1 MLVLCTECGKLRANL
16 LVAKERLSVFVRHNG
31 HKHDSE
37 VGTELRALVVAHL
50 NALGAWEA
58 HLEAHANVCDFAPL
72 AARARISA

>member
-16 LVAKERLSVFVRHNG
+16 LVAKERLSVFVRHNV

-37 VGTELRALVVAHL
+37 VGAELRALVMAHL
-50 NALGAWEA
+50 KALDEWEA
-58 HLEAHANVCDFAPL
+58 HAEAHSNVFDFAPL